1 MYALNYEYHCF
12 YHVHQQIVSEAA
24 RQPQDTEMLVLTP
37 WVDQSLTRG
46 HVTQPSFTPLLS
58 SKRSPNVASPLVI
71 FCII

>member
-12 YHVHQQIVSEAA
+12 FHIHHQIVSEAA
-24 RQPQDTEMLVLTP
+24 RQPQDTDMLILTP

-46 HVTQPSFTPLLS
+46 HVTQTSCTPLLS
-58 SKRSPNVASPLVI
+58 SKRSPNVALPLVI